1 MSRSA
6 YNHVRRAGAVMAGV
20 TAAALATGATEAA
33 SAAGGP
39 APPVN
44 ITSGVIFACFSN
56 TTKALSETTKA
67 KGCKTG
73 FTELSWNAK
82 GPQGARGATG
92 PQGAKGATG
101 PQGPAGPQGAKGA
114 QGATGPQGAAGPPGA
129 IADFTSDRSLITP
142 VGTSTVLASVTPA
155 SAGEFNVTATEAIGR
170 SSGPAHWSCDVVRH
184 TSVGSNVSP
193 FPAGFVRTAAGFAD
207 AAGTGPVFASPASP
221 IQLICT
227 ASTTSLQADNADL
240 TATRVSSLNGAAVT
254 GKPAHPRIFNHF
266 KPRLSLPAA
275 RHARSQ
281 THH

>member
-6 YNHVRRAGAVMAGV
+6 HNHVRRAGVVMAGV

-39 APPVN
+39 GPRVATTGT
-44 ITSGVIFACFSN
+44 IYACYSN

-82 GPQGARGATG
+82 GPQGA
-92 PQGAKGATG
+92 QGAKGATG

-114 QGATGPQGAAGPPGA
+114 QGATGPQGAKGATGAQGPPGA
-129 IADFTSDRSLITP
+129 IADFTSDRSLIAP
-142 VGTSTVLASVTPA
+142 VGTSTVLASVTVA
-155 SAGEFNVTATEAIGR
+155 SPGMYNVTATEAIGR

-193 FPAGFVRTAAGFAD
+193 FPAGFVRTATGFVGAG
-207 AAGTGPVFASPASP
+207 GTGPVFASPASP

-227 ASTTSLQADNADL
+227 ATTASTQADNTDL
-240 TATRVSSLNGAAVT
+240 TAIEVSSVNGVAVT

>member
-6 YNHVRRAGAVMAGV
+6 HNHVRRAGVVMAGV
-20 TAAALATGATEAA
+20 TAAALATGGTEAA

-44 ITSGVIFACFSN
+44 ITSGVIFACYSN

-82 GPQGARGATG
+82 GPQGAQGAKGATG
-92 PQGAKGATG
+92 PQGAKGAT
-101 PQGPAGPQGAKGA
+101 GPQGAKGA

-129 IADFTSDRSLITP
+129 IADFTSDRSLIAP
-142 VGTSTVLASVTPA
+142 VGTSTVLASVTVA
-155 SAGEFNVTATEAIGR
+155 SPGEYNVTATEAIGR
-170 SSGPAHWSCDVVRH
+170 SSGPAHWFCDVVRH

-193 FPAGFVRTAAGFAD
+193 FPAGFVRTATGFVGAG
-207 AAGTGPVFASPASP
+207 GTGPVFASPASP

-227 ASTTSLQADNADL
+227 ATTASTQADNADL
-240 TATRVSSLNGAAVT
+240 TAIEVSSVNGVAVT